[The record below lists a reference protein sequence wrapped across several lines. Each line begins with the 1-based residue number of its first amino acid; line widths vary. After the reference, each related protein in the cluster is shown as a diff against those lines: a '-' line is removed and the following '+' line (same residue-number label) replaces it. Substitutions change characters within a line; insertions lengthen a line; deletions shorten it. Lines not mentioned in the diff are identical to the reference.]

1 MIHVLQVFHGMNCGG
16 AETMIMNLYRHID
29 RSKIQFDFLVHTTKK
44 CFFDEEIRQL
54 GGKIYCVP
62 YYKITNGKQYKKALD
77 DFFKAHP
84 EIKIVHGHLG
94 SCAHIYLQKAKEHGC
109 YAIAHSHNTKPKGFS
124 LKNCLY
130 RLFTYKT
137 RKVADYFFGCSVAAA
152 EYRFGEKIAHSNKC
166 GVLKNAI
173 DVNKFAYSDLCRNE
187 IREEYNLGS
196 KFVIGHVGRFNTQKN
211 HTFLIDIFKA
221 IHDKRPDSVL
231 MLVGVGDLM
240 PTIKQK
246 VDSLGLNDSV
256 IFAGLRSDVHKMMSA
271 FDVFLF
277 PSLYEGLPV
286 TLVESQ
292 TAGLPVVCSDVIT
305 KEVVV
310 TDFVVMCSLSWNA
323 EKWADCVL
331 KKEGYARNLNVE
343 LSITSAGYDIRE
355 SSRGLMSFYLEKYG
369 DRCR

>member
-1 MIHVLQVFHGMNCGG
+1 MIRVLQVFHGMDCGG

-29 RSKIQFDFLVHTTKK
+29 RSKVQFDFLVHTTKK
-44 CFFDEEIRQL
+44 CFFDDEIRQL
-54 GGKIYCVP
+54 GGNVYCVP
-62 YYKITNGKQYKKALD
+62 YYKVTNGKQYKIALD
-77 DFFKAHP
+77 EFFKSHP

-94 SCAHIYLQKAKEHGC
+94 SCAHIYLQKAKKYGC

-152 EYRFGEKIAHSNKC
+152 EYRFGYKIAHSKRC
-166 GVLKNAI
+166 AILKNAI
-173 DVNKFAYSDLCRNE
+173 DVNKFAYSDSYRNE
-187 IREEYNLGS
+187 IREEFNLGD

-221 IHDKRPDSVL
+221 VHDQRPESVL

-240 PTIKQK
+240 PMIKQK
-246 VDSLGLNDSV
+246 VETLGLNESV

-271 FDVFLF
+271 FDIFLF

-286 TLVESQ
+286 TLVEAQ
-292 TAGLPVVCSDVIT
+292 TSSLPVVCSDIIT
-305 KEVVV
+305 KEISV
-310 TDFVVMCSLSWNA
+310 TDFIEKLPLSQSAAAWGDYVVQKLDVINRHNR
-323 EKWADCVL
+323 EI
-331 KKEGYARNLNVE
+331 N
-343 LSITSAGYDIRE
+343 TSEMFFYDINE
-355 SSRGLMSFYLEKYG
+355 SSIWLESYYKKIMEKN
-369 DRCR
+369 